1 LATRSGFG
9 SVNWTELY
17 REWLF
22 DAADAPVD
30 YLVADVARL
39 LRKANTFSGIPDEV
53 DEELRLEGRDI
64 GEQLIG
70 AAFVICQVYMTN
82 VVAQVHGTSL
92 QAERVSGSP
101 LLCGGVAILKQVKE
115 LRKLVEEERKRIEL
129 GEDPKDV
136 AAEMSGQRRKLRGQV
151 KNAQK
156 VCRERLLD
164 SFGGSFGAAP
174 AAAALNAAA
183 NYWKHRDE
191 WGGDSWDSAPMARGP
206 TVASIKDM
214 GFGEGSAAINMTLAA
229 RYFGVATESHDLAPV
244 AQAARNWAWE
254 VAEAVSEDLMNRD
267 LVSRPDKWT
276 SKRVR

>member
-1 LATRSGFG
+1 
-9 SVNWTELY
+9 VKWTELY

-30 YLVADVARL
+30 CLVADVAGL
-39 LRKANTFSGIPDEV
+39 LRKANTFSGIPEDV

-70 AAFVICQVYMTN
+70 AAFVICQVYVTN

-101 LLCGGVAILKQVKE
+101 LSCGGVAILQQVKE

-129 GEDPKDV
+129 GEDPKAL
-136 AAEMSGQRRKLRGQV
+136 AAEMSGQRRKLRGHI
-151 KNAQK
+151 KKAQK

-164 SFGGSFGAAP
+164 SFGGSFGPAP

-191 WGGDSWDSAPMARGP
+191 WGSDSWDSALMARGQ
-206 TVASIKDM
+206 TVASIRDM
-214 GFGEGSAAINMTLAA
+214 GLCERSAAINMTLAA
-229 RYFGVATESHDLAPV
+229 RYFSVATESHDLAPV

-254 VAEAVSEDLMNRD
+254 VANAVSDDLMNRD
-267 LVSRPDKWT
+267 LVSRSAKWF
-276 SKRVR
+276 SKRIR